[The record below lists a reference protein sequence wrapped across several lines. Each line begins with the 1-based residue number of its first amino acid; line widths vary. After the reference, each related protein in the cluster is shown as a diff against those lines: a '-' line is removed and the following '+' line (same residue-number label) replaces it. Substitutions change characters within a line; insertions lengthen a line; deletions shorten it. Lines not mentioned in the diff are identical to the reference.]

1 VKKCSAM
8 NITIGAK
15 QTACGYE
22 FFNENQTIGRDGFA
36 LHPFSECF
44 WEDRIFNYNGRT
56 FMWKKELNDW
66 TYVQPNIH
74 QSTLRLTEKFNEL
87 NDNEANY
94 HLKHHELYQKP
105 EYEKTI

>member
-1 VKKCSAM
+1 
-8 NITIGAK
+8 
-15 QTACGYE
+15 
-22 FFNENQTIGRDGFA
+22 
-36 LHPFSECF
+36 
-44 WEDRIFNYNGRT
+44 
-56 FMWKKELNDW
+56 MWKKELNDW